1 MSGKH
6 KHGSE
11 QCREV
16 FARLSEYLDEELDPA
31 LCEAIERHNTD
42 CAPCEAFVASLRATV
57 DLLNDQEP
65 VPLPDEARKSILANY
80 DALRQRLD
88 DGGEDPA

>member
-31 LCEAIERHNTD
+31 LCEAIDEHNAD
-42 CAPCEAFVASLRATV
+42 CAPCEAFLASLRRTV
-57 DLLNDQEP
+57 DLLSDQEP
-65 VPLPDEARKSILANY
+65 APLSDDVRRSILANY
-80 DALRQRLD
+80 RSLRQRLD
-88 DGGEDPA
+88 ADGED